1 MVDVPRLAK
10 ASGLFLH
17 RELIVCIITNL
28 FFFLPLVPSFF
39 FHFFLPQSAVATTS
53 RTPIKTIIPRC
64 EKLSPPHV
72 SLSSLRLVPLTGP
85 FCPGR

>member
-10 ASGLFLH
+10 ASGLFLD

-39 FHFFLPQSAVATTS
+39 FHFF
-53 RTPIKTIIPRC
+53 
-64 EKLSPPHV
+64 
-72 SLSSLRLVPLTGP
+72 SSTVCSGHNKQDTYQNHYSQV
-85 FCPGR
+85 